1 MRKYERTHPWLR
13 FSVDLGRANP
23 ELWMML
29 GECQSKCGH
38 ISGQPLRPDI
48 AERLQKMYIAKG
60 VLATTAIEGNTL
72 SEDEVRNYLEGKLQ
86 LPPSREYLGQ
96 EISNIADECNRML
109 TFTAARKQFVL
120 NTDKIKDL
128 NRQVL
133 KGLSLNEGVVP
144 GEIRRYE
151 VGVAL
156 YRGAPAEDCEYL
168 LDRLCSWLNGAEF
181 GSPSD
186 SRGVVYAILKA
197 ILAHIYLA
205 WIHPFGDGNGRTAR
219 LIEFQILIAS
229 GMPAPAAHLLS
240 NHYNL
245 TRTEYYRQLDRA
257 TKSGGDVIPFISYAV
272 QGLVDGL
279 RSQLEVIQEQVLHEV
294 WRAYLHDQFLDKTS
308 PADVRRRDL
317 IEDLSRILEPLP
329 IPISELDGLS
339 PRMAKHYARKT
350 IKTVT
355 RDVNE
360 LARMGLIK
368 VEDGAVQPLRENIL
382 AFLPARA
389 ATLLTARQRSGRLIR
404 RKSRPELQEE
414 LPLPPV
420 STSV

>member
-1 MRKYERTHPWLR
+1 MRRYEQTHPQLK
-13 FSVDLGRANP
+13 FSVDLSRANP
-23 ELWMML
+23 ELWLML

-48 AERLQKMYIAKG
+48 AERLQKLYIAKG

-72 SEDEVRNYLEGKLQ
+72 SEDEVRSYLEGKLQ

-96 EISNIADECNRML
+96 EIINIADECNRML
-109 TFTAARKQFVL
+109 QYVAAGKHFALDV
-120 NTDKIKDL
+120 NKIKDL
-128 NRQVL
+128 NRIVL
-133 KGLSLNEGVVP
+133 NHLSLNDGVVP
-144 GEIRRYE
+144 GEIRHHE

-168 LDRLCSWLNGAEF
+168 LDRLCNWLNGAEF

-186 SRGVVYAILKA
+186 ARGVVYAILKA

-219 LIEFQILIAS
+219 LIEYQILIDS

-257 TKSGGDVIPFISYAV
+257 TKSGGDVIPFITYAV

-279 RSQLEVIQEQVLHEV
+279 RAQLEVIQEQVLHEV
-294 WRAYLHDQFLDKTS
+294 WRAFLHDQFLDRTS
-308 PADVRRRDL
+308 PAEVRRRDL
-317 IEDLSRILEPLP
+317 IEDLSRIITPLP
-329 IPISELDGLS
+329 MPIYRLDEVS
-339 PRMAKHYARKT
+339 PRMAKHYTRKT
-350 IKTVT
+350 VKTMT

-360 LARMGLIK
+360 LARMGLVAIEGGSVK
-368 VEDGAVQPLRENIL
+368 PLKETIL

-389 ATLLTARQRSGRLIR
+389 VTSLLPEQRPGRLLR
-404 RKSRPELQEE
+404 RKRRVEQQAE
-414 LPLPPV
+414 LPLTPAA
-420 STSV
+420 